1 MKIKTLSTHKRL
13 VNIEITEQDV
23 SSLLENISE
32 NADELNYEVIKIIPT
47 RWIIDDETN
56 TKNPV

>member
-47 RWIIDDETN
+47 RWVIDDETN